1 MTNEYVE
8 WTNIIFWLLVI
19 AGLAV
24 MIAAQYVPVKSDLD
38 LETLGRVSNTLLG
51 GTIVMYAV
59 LVRHSLKIDELVGR
73 VDALEED
80 PKE

>member
-8 WTNIIFWLLVI
+8 WTNIIFCLLVI
-19 AGLAV
+19 AGVAV
-24 MIAAQYVPVKSDLD
+24 MIAAQLPATKFDPD

-51 GTIVMYAV
+51 GAIVMYAV
-59 LVRHSLKIDELVGR
+59 LVRHSLKISELVGR
-73 VDALEED
+73 IEALEED